1 MDWLIAGIAVGLA
14 LGALGAGA
22 LVWWLRGRLIAT
34 KQETTITHTV
44 AERVRAVG
52 KLVGLEV
59 AAKEIVT
66 KTSGWA
72 WMPPILLSQ
81 ARLAMIFAFE
91 KQYFVDLTRVR
102 ENDVQKLE
110 GAAGRYRIVLPPVEG
125 SLRLLDVQPYDIQD
139 GRILGLLD
147 IIPMNA
153 ERQRQLM
160 LQAQKQAAQLYSV
173 NDPRYLAEARSSI
186 ERHLRSLLGLFDI
199 HVELVWSEDLEGASP
214 GDRAGS
220 GAKAPAGSS
229 A

>member
-1 MDWLIAGIAVGLA
+1 MEWLITGTAIGLA
-14 LGALGAGA
+14 LGAIGAGA
-22 LVWWLRGRLIAT
+22 AVWWIRGRLIAT

-66 KTSGWA
+66 KTSGWS
-72 WMPPILLSQ
+72 WIPPLLLSQ

-91 KQYFVDLTRVR
+91 KQYFVDLSRVKEQDVTRL
-102 ENDVQKLE
+102 DD
-110 GAAGRYRIVLPPVEG
+110 GRYRITLPQVEG

-147 IIPMNA
+147 VIPMNA
-153 ERQRQLM
+153 DRQRQLM
-160 LQAQKQAAQLYSV
+160 LQAQQQAAQLYSV
-173 NDPRYLAEARSSI
+173 NDPRYLSEARASI

-199 HVELVWSEDLEGASP
+199 RVELVWSGDQEAESERAAPTPVKQGA
-214 GDRAGS
+214 
-220 GAKAPAGSS
+220 
-229 A
+229 